1 VYLTLAAHDSCLVQE
16 LLAKLEATETKL
28 AQVELDLNS
37 EQNVRRTLQSEA
49 AEAKARLLTEAAE
62 AKAREDGLMQR
73 QVRDIL
79 SASIGLP
86 LTTLGTTSFRLSAHR
101 CRCRW
106 LSCKKPII
114 LPTTTM
120 LIIASSKTSIS
131 PKRLQAAR
139 LWQMNSW
146 FASEN
151 ICDRNLKMPTHWTSL
166 YEYIPTSKAWP
177 TTS

>member
-1 VYLTLAAHDSCLVQE
+1 VQE

-73 QVRDIL
+73 QVRDVL
-79 SASIGLP
+79 SALTGLP
-86 LTTLGTTSFRLSAHR
+86 LIIPGTTSFCLSAHR
-101 CRCRW
+101 RRCRW
-106 LSCKKPII
+106 LSCKKSVI
-114 LPTTTM
+114 LLTTTM
-120 LIIASSKTSIS
+120 LTITSSKTDTS
-131 PKRLQAAR
+131 PKKLQAAR
-139 LWQMNSW
+139 LWQTNSW
-146 FASEN
+146 FVSEN
-151 ICDRNLKMPTHWTSL
+151 ICDRNLKMPMHWTSL
-166 YEYIPTSKAWP
+166 YEYIPTLKAWP